1 MSIMIMVS
9 AVVTVALLLYLAV
22 VIAKPKWFQ

>member
-9 AVVTVALLLYLAV
+9 AVLTVALLLYLAV
-22 VIAKPKWFQ
+22 VIAKPEWFQ